1 MGGACGTHMRER
13 EREREREEV
22 HTGLWWGNL
31 RKTNHLENIGVD
43 GRIMLISIVKKSVRR
58 G

>member
-1 MGGACGTHMRER
+1 MWNAYERER